1 MRGSRDAAGISR
13 AQWCHVR
20 VEVMATWSWLERVH
34 LEEQVRKPGKSTDKT
49 SRQNMTMTSE
59 PKFQEHKKL

>member
-1 MRGSRDAAGISR
+1 
-13 AQWCHVR
+13 
-20 VEVMATWSWLERVH
+20 MAPRTGGGDGNLKRSWLERVH
-34 LEEQVRKPGKSTDKT
+34 LEEQVRKPGKNTDKT